1 MIFNQSKSNMPLS
14 MTKSLFLI
22 IALGLSLSSYNLQA
36 QCTISVNANVNVS
49 LPPTCLY
56 TLPASAL
63 LHSVNCPGGNL
74 VAEILQGGVWVP
86 ANLNASHINQ
96 SITARVRD
104 TNSGTYAVCTILVQD
119 KTAPVITGCANITVN
134 CEDACQPILAPTI
147 SDCSSVTS
155 TLTSST
161 ENLTCASTYSRRI
174 TQTYVA
180 TDLYNNSSSCTRTIQ
195 YVRRAPTTV
204 VYPSNITL
212 QVSGTNCAPWCNN
225 GSGRPSPTPASTGT
239 GQFGSPTIDGSSIF
253 PAVKTPSTC
262 TSPCVSDACQLTV
275 TYADAVVNLCGT
287 NRRIDRTWQVSA
299 ACGAPAVANYL
310 QRIWIYTDGNTT
322 CGAACGVPYNL
333 SQMYSPLTGTTTF
346 LWSVPTSTCVVR
358 YDIQYRLKVG
368 GVWQPWVTA
377 SPGTN
382 SYTATLTTGLQGE
395 WTVRTRCN
403 GVNSAYAAVK
413 TFTTG
418 ISSLVAG
425 PAIDTEE
432 DNTFQ
437 GDFTDTPVLS
447 VFPNP
452 SQGSMTF
459 GFKEPV
465 GEGSTFQITDLYG
478 RLVYQTPL
486 MEGTLS
492 MDLEMG
498 SQPAGTYIAVWSTPG
513 GEKTVTRFVIAR

>member
-1 MIFNQSKSNMPLS
+1 M
-14 MTKSLFLI
+14 FLLL
-22 IALGLSLSSYNLQA
+22 ALCLGLHSASVQA
-36 QCTISVNANVNVS
+36 QCSISVNANVNVS
-49 LPPTCLY
+49 LPSTCVY
-56 TLPASAL
+56 TVPVSAL

-104 TNSGTYAVCTILVQD
+104 TNSGTYAVCTILVKD
-119 KTAPVITGCANITVN
+119 KIAPVITGCANITVN
-134 CEDACQPILAPTI
+134 CEDACQPILAPTV
-147 SDCSSVTS
+147 SDCSPVTS
-155 TLTSST
+155 TLTSTT
-161 ENLTCASTYSRRI
+161 ENLTCASAYSRRI

-180 TDLYNNSSSCTRTIQ
+180 TDLYNNSTSCTRTIQ

-212 QVSGTNCAPWCNN
+212 QVSGTDCAPWCNN
-225 GSGRPSPTPASTGT
+225 GSGRPSPTPAATGT

-253 PAVKTPSTC
+253 PAVKTPGTC
-262 TSPCVSDACQLTV
+262 TTPCVSDACQLTV
-275 TYADAVVNLCGT
+275 TYGDVVTNLCGT

-299 ACGAPAVANYL
+299 ACGAPAVTNYL
-310 QRIWIYTDGNTT
+310 QRIWIYTDGNPT

-333 SQMYSPLTGTTTF
+333 TQMYSPLTGTTTF
-346 LWSVPTSTCVVR
+346 LWSAPTSTCVVR

-382 SYTATLTTGLQGE
+382 SYTASLTTGLQGE

-403 GVNSAYAAVK
+403 GVNSAYAPVK
-413 TFTTG
+413 AFTTG
-418 ISSLVAG
+418 ISGLVAG
-425 PAIDTEE
+425 PTIDTEH
-432 DNTFQ
+432 DNTFED
-437 GDFTDTPVLS
+437 DFADAQVLS

-452 SQGSMTF
+452 SQGAVTF
-459 GFKEPV
+459 SFKEPV
-465 GEGSTFQITDLYG
+465 GENCMFNVTDLYG
-478 RLVYQTPL
+478 RLVYQTAL

-492 MDLEMG
+492 MDLEMS
-498 SQPAGTYIAVWSTPG
+498 SQSAGTYIAVWSKPD
-513 GEKTVTRFVIAR
+513 GEKAVARFVLTQ